1 MIMRNKRLC
10 PMLVFS
16 LLLFSCSKGIE
27 KVENL
32 SVGDDLAYLYGVELD
47 YDHVFFDDF
56 SDGVD
61 ASSWYIADQAW
72 GGGNGG
78 VIPKNVAYSD
88 DGILILK
95 GNGNYYLDGEV
106 KGVGDVKDGRLTG
119 SALIS
124 KFTVG
129 PGHYEIKM
137 KVNPRLGACSAFWT
151 FAYDH
156 SDNSNHEIDIE
167 LPGGSQKGLISFE
180 NVLNTN
186 YQTEENRISQDV
198 KVSELLGEEETF
210 LNDGRWHTFGFDW
223 YTDPAKVVYTIDHK
237 VTAVADYFVP
247 YKASR
252 LWVGNWFPVS
262 SSFVG
267 SADFETD
274 QMLVDYIQYI
284 PFLNQEYEDF
294 VPEVNGVAS
303 ENLYP
308 SKPVTIRKINKIAN
322 GDFEFE
328 TSQIDLSGWTFNRF
342 INEDQEI
349 DMVAYLAEGEGTD
362 SSQALAVKD
371 GGVVRQTIDGVYS
384 TFTHDFAL
392 MAKGKGKVIVNYY
405 ATMTTE
411 VLKQYE
417 IDVDSEEYQKYEI
430 EITAPKETQKM
441 RIQIQSSQGN
451 SIYVDDVEL
460 YQK

>member
-1 MIMRNKRLC
+1 MRNKRLC
-10 PMLVFS
+10 PILIFS
-16 LLLFSCSKGIE
+16 LLLFSCSNGVK

-32 SVGDDLAYLYGVELD
+32 EVGDDLAYLSDIELD
-47 YDHVFFDDF
+47 YDHLFFDDF
-56 SDGVD
+56 SSGVD
-61 ASSWYIADQAW
+61 ASSWYIAEQAW

-78 VIPKNVAYSD
+78 VVAKNVAYSD

-119 SALIS
+119 AALIS

-129 PGHYEIKM
+129 PGHYEIRM

-186 YQTEENRISQDV
+186 YQTESNKISQDV

-223 YTDPAKVVYTIDHK
+223 YTDPEKVVYFIDDK
-237 VTAVADYFVP
+237 VTAVADFFVP

-284 PFLNQEYEDF
+284 PFLNQEYEEF
-294 VPEVNGVAS
+294 VPEVNGVAG
-303 ENLYP
+303 ENFYP
-308 SKPVTIRKINKIAN
+308 TKPVVVPTVNKIAN

-328 TSQIDLSGWTFNRF
+328 TSQVDLSGWTFNRF
-342 INEDQEI
+342 IYEDQEV
-349 DMVAYLAEGEGTD
+349 DQVCYLAENEGTD
-362 SSQALAVKD
+362 ASKALVVKD

-384 TFTHDFAL
+384 SFAHNLSL
-392 MAKGKGKVIVNYY
+392 MAKGKGRIVVNYY

-411 VLKQYE
+411 VLGSYE
-417 IDVDSEEYQKYEI
+417 IDVDSEAYRKYEL
-430 EITAPKETQKM
+430 ELTAPENSQQM
-441 RIQIQSSQGN
+441 RIQIQSSEGN
-451 SIYVDDVEL
+451 SLFVDDIAL

>member
-1 MIMRNKRLC
+1 MRNKRLC
-10 PMLVFS
+10 PILIFS
-16 LLLFSCSKGIE
+16 LLLFSCSNGVK

-32 SVGDDLAYLYGVELD
+32 EVGDDLAYLSDIELD
-47 YDHVFFDDF
+47 YDHLFFDDF
-56 SDGVD
+56 SSGVD
-61 ASSWYIADQAW
+61 ASSWYIAEQAW

-78 VIPKNVAYSD
+78 VVAKNVAYSD

-119 SALIS
+119 AALIS

-129 PGHYEIKM
+129 PGHYEIRM

-186 YQTEENRISQDV
+186 YQTESNKISQDV
-198 KVSELLGEEETF
+198 KVSDLLGEEETF

-223 YTDPAKVVYTIDHK
+223 YTDPEKVVYFIDDK
-237 VTAVADYFVP
+237 VTAVADFFVP

-274 QMLVDYIQYI
+274 QMQVDYIQYI
-284 PFLNQEYEDF
+284 PFLNQEYEEF
-294 VPEVNGVAS
+294 VPEVNGVAG
-303 ENLYP
+303 ENFYP
-308 SKPVTIRKINKIAN
+308 TKPVVVPTVNKIAN

-328 TSQIDLSGWTFNRF
+328 TSQVDLSGWTFNRF
-342 INEDQEI
+342 IYEDQEV
-349 DMVAYLAEGEGTD
+349 DQVCYLAENEGTD
-362 SSQALAVKD
+362 ASKALVVKD

-384 TFTHDFAL
+384 SFAHNLSL
-392 MAKGKGKVIVNYY
+392 MAKGKGKIVVNYY

-411 VLKQYE
+411 VLGSYE
-417 IDVDSEEYQKYEI
+417 IDVDSEAYRKYEL
-430 EITAPKETQKM
+430 ELTAPENSQQM
-441 RIQIQSSQGN
+441 RIQIQSSEGN
-451 SIYVDDVEL
+451 SLFVDDIAL

>member
-1 MIMRNKRLC
+1 MRNKRLC
-10 PMLVFS
+10 PILIFS
-16 LLLFSCSKGIE
+16 LLLFSCSNGVK

-32 SVGDDLAYLYGVELD
+32 EVGDDLAYLSDIELD
-47 YDHVFFDDF
+47 YDHLFFDDF
-56 SDGVD
+56 SSGVD
-61 ASSWYIADQAW
+61 ASSWYIAEQAW

-78 VIPKNVAYSD
+78 VVAKNVAYSD

-119 SALIS
+119 AALIS

-129 PGHYEIKM
+129 PGHYEIRM

-186 YQTEENRISQDV
+186 YQTESNKISQDV
-198 KVSELLGEEETF
+198 KVSDLLGEEETF

-223 YTDPAKVVYTIDHK
+223 YTDPEKVVYFIDDK
-237 VTAVADYFVP
+237 VTAVADFFVP

-284 PFLNQEYEDF
+284 PFLNQEYEEF
-294 VPEVNGVAS
+294 VPEVNGVAG
-303 ENLYP
+303 ENFYP
-308 SKPVTIRKINKIAN
+308 TKPVVVPTVNKIAN

-328 TSQIDLSGWTFNRF
+328 TSQVDLSGWTFNRF
-342 INEDQEI
+342 IYEDQEV
-349 DMVAYLAEGEGTD
+349 DQVCYLAENEGTD
-362 SSQALAVKD
+362 ASKALVVKD

-384 TFTHDFAL
+384 SFAHNLSL
-392 MAKGKGKVIVNYY
+392 MAKGKGKIVVNYY

-411 VLKQYE
+411 VLGSYE
-417 IDVDSEEYQKYEI
+417 IDVDSEAYRKYEL
-430 EITAPKETQKM
+430 ELTAPENSQQM
-441 RIQIQSSQGN
+441 RIQIQSSEGN
-451 SIYVDDVEL
+451 SLFVDDIAL